1 MKERELIRL
10 EKICKVY
17 AMEEVDT
24 WALKDV
30 DLSISHGE
38 YISICGSS
46 GCGKSTLLSILGL
59 LNSPTSGEYWFE
71 GENISNAGKSA
82 RTQIRNEK
90 IGFIFQAFNL
100 INDMTVYENVELP
113 LTYRKDVSKKDRKS
127 LVMEALRKV
136 GMDHR
141 AGHLPN
147 QVSGGQQQRVAIARA
162 IVGNPPVLFA
172 DEPTGNLDSKN
183 AHMIMEL
190 LNKLNDQGSAVVMVT
205 HDTTFSNYANRIVTL
220 SDGVVIS
227 DNLAAHLQ
235 PRQRAIA

>member
-1 MKERELIRL
+1 MKNNELIRL

-17 AMEEVDT
+17 ALEEVDT

-30 DLSISHGE
+30 GLRITHGE

-71 GENISNAGKSA
+71 GTNISNASKSA

-90 IGFIFQAFNL
+90 IGFVFQAFNL

-113 LTYRKDVSKKDRKS
+113 LTYRRDINKRDRKP
-127 LVMEALRKV
+127 LVMEALEKV

-141 AGHLPN
+141 TSHFPS

-183 AHMIMEL
+183 AHMIMDL

-205 HDTTFSNYANRIVTL
+205 HDATFSSYANRIVTL
-220 SDGVVIS
+220 SDGMVVE
-227 DNLAAHLQ
+227 DTVATHLQ